1 MTWKSRHFR
10 KLLRGY
16 RVIPRQSIKPYWW
29 FCSGRESMMRQAAA
43 VLEGG
48 APMTVQR
55 KHMERATGIVL
66 GATAFLILA
75 ACSSSEP
82 KPMAQPTP
90 DQVRGHAD
98 QNFDKL
104 KQEERER
111 GAQPASPR

>member
-1 MTWKSRHFR
+1 
-10 KLLRGY
+10 
-16 RVIPRQSIKPYWW
+16 
-29 FCSGRESMMRQAAA
+29 
-43 VLEGG
+43 
-48 APMTVQR
+48 MTVQR

-98 QNFDKL
+98 RGFDNL
-104 KQEERER
+104 KKDEQERR
-111 GAQPASPR
+111 VQPTSPQ

>member
-1 MTWKSRHFR
+1 MLVV
-10 KLLRGY
+10 LLPKGEY
-16 RVIPRQSIKPYWW
+16 DA
-29 FCSGRESMMRQAAA
+29 EAAA

-48 APMTVQR
+48 ARMTDQR

-66 GATAFLILA
+66 GGAAFLILA
-75 ACSSSEP
+75 ACSSHEP
-82 KPMAQPTP
+82 KPMVQPTP